1 MSLLYD
7 LPTDKQTGTWAQT
20 GGTVNAVYPLTNI
33 DDDKPWNPTVFTVNP
48 TSLTIDFATAK
59 RVDVVSFIHV
69 KFDAAA
75 VIHVQMNATNTWATP
90 TVDGTL
96 VVVGPAEDSMPAN
109 PFIDLTAV
117 SGYSTGGF
125 RYLNIKIVSG
135 QSSLLSFGNVRI
147 SGRKR
152 TITGFTSTPRN
163 RASGGGDAESHPVME
178 RPTDAGAQ
186 LGYSRGTRAR
196 WVNGSI
202 RCNDTGFSDL
212 LTWTRSCLGRFKPSL
227 LIPDSSVNEAYF
239 VKWGASADYIL
250 QRQTLQTTPTSVHD
264 VPVNWEEVGRGLAP

>member
-1 MSLLYD
+1 MSLLHD
-7 LPTDKQTGTWAQT
+7 LPTDKQTGTWSQT
-20 GGTVNAVYPLTNI
+20 GGVVNSVYPLTNI
-33 DDDKPWNPTVFTVNP
+33 DDDKPWNPTVFTTNP

-59 RVDVVSFIHV
+59 RVDVVSFIHC

-75 VIHVQMNATNTWATP
+75 VIHVQMNSTNTWASP

-96 VVVGPAEDSMPAN
+96 VVAGPAEDSMPAN

-117 SGYSTGGF
+117 SGYSTGGL

-152 TITGFTSTPRN
+152 TITGFTGTQPRD
-163 RASGGGDAESHPVME
+163 RAIGASDNEGHPLIE

-186 LGYSRGTRAR
+186 LGYGRGTRAR
-196 WVNGSI
+196 LVSGMI
-202 RCNDTGFSDL
+202 RCRDAGFADL
-212 LTWTRSCLGRFKPSL
+212 QSWTRASRGRLKPFL
-227 LIPDSSVNEAYF
+227 LIPDSTINEAIF
-239 VKWGASADYIL
+239 AKWGADGNL
-250 QRQTLQTTPTSVHD
+250 QRSTVGPSIHD
-264 VPVNWEEVGRGLAP
+264 VPVEWEEVGRGLAP

>member
-7 LPTDKQTGTWAQT
+7 LPTDKQTGTWSQT
-20 GGTVNAVYPLTNI
+20 AGTVNSVYPLTNI

-59 RVDVVSFIHV
+59 RVDVVAFIHCN
-69 KFDAAA
+69 FDASA

-96 VVVGPAEDSMPAN
+96 VVAGAAEDSMPAN

-135 QSSLLSFGNVRI
+135 QVSLLSFGNVRI

-152 TITGFTSTPRN
+152 TLTGFTSSTPRD
-163 RASGGGDAESHPVME
+163 RAFGAGDAESHPVMD

-196 WVNGSI
+196 FVSGSI
-202 RCNDTGFSDL
+202 VCNDSGFADMQ
-212 LTWTRSCLGRFKPSL
+212 TWTRSARGRFKPFV
-227 LIPDSSVNEAYF
+227 LIPDSTTNEALF
-239 VKWGASADYIL
+239 AKWGNGSDWLFQRTIL
-250 QRQTLQTTPTSVHD
+250 SRGIHE
-264 VPVNWEEVGRGLAP
+264 VPVEWEEVGRGLAP